1 VVHFARRDATPRD
14 HSAGHEREQVGI
26 SAATCARMR
35 ISSVLFLASMM
46 CSACTND
53 PDLAGKDNDVNAALT
68 TGTTSGTGLSTQATT
83 EMQSDDASVAKA
95 KIVSIVK
102 ALDDR
107 ATTQAQAALQLTHDV
122 DVEAFAN
129 TVVSDDQGNGAAL
142 AAVATPQDNP
152 VTTAVAGEAPTSDG
166 DATYLK
172 MQIQLEQEAFVLVGS
187 LGTIVDDS
195 GLDQFIADTQTMV
208 GMHRDA
214 AETQFRAL

>member
-1 VVHFARRDATPRD
+1 
-14 HSAGHEREQVGI
+14 
-26 SAATCARMR
+26 
-35 ISSVLFLASMM
+35 M
-46 CSACTND
+46 CSACTDD
-53 PDLAGKDNDVNAALT
+53 PDIAGVDNDVNAAMSS
-68 TGTTSGTGLSTQATT
+68 GTTSGMGLSTQATM

-107 ATTQAQAALQLTHDV
+107 ATTQAQAELQITHAL

-129 TVVSDDQGNGAAL
+129 TVVSDDQANGTAL
-142 AAVATPQDNP
+142 AGVATPQDNP
-152 VTTAVAGEAPTSDG
+152 VTSAVAGEAPTSDG

-172 MQIQLEQEAFVLVGS
+172 MQIQLQQEAFVLVGN
-187 LGTIVDDS
+187 LATIDPDDA
-195 GLDQFIADTQTMV
+195 GLAQFITDTETMV

>member
-1 VVHFARRDATPRD
+1 MPSAQSARRA
-14 HSAGHEREQVGI
+14 ALGI
-26 SAATCARMR
+26 SAAESVRMR
-35 ISSVLFLASMM
+35 ISSILFLTSLM
-46 CSACTND
+46 CSACTDD
-53 PDLAGKDNDVNAALT
+53 PDIAGVDNDVNAAMSS
-68 TGTTSGTGLSTQATT
+68 GTTSGMGLSAQATM

-107 ATTQAQAALQLTHDV
+107 ATTQAQAELQITHAL

-129 TVVSDDQGNGAAL
+129 TVVSDDQANGTAL
-142 AAVATPQDNP
+142 ASVATPQDNP
-152 VTTAVAGEAPTSDG
+152 VTSAVAGEAPTSDG

-172 MQIQLEQEAFVLVGS
+172 MQIQLQQEAFVLVGN
-187 LGTIVDDS
+187 LATIDPDDA
-195 GLDQFIADTQTMV
+195 GLAQFITDTETMV